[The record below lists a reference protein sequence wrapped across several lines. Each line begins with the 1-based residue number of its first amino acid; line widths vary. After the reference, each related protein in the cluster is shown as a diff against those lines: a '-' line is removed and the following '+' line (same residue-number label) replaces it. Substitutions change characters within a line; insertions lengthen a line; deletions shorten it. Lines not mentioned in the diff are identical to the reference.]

1 MEQRKVARFLMK
13 SLEKKG
19 TEKRKVLH
27 DSVCNAVPAVVLG
40 LGVNGLGVVRS
51 LGRNG
56 VPVIGIYS
64 QFHDAGRFSK
74 YCKIVKRLV
83 LGYNQEAFLDELI
96 RLGQGLNRPPLL
108 PTSDESLYFISDH
121 RKSLERYYRF
131 NIPDLQTLEMV
142 IKKNGTQELA
152 ERCGVPIPRTHYP
165 QTSEE
170 LKYICSEIRFPC
182 IIKPLD
188 TFSVKFFE
196 SAKNIIVA
204 DPGQLRAFY
213 QIHPHFL
220 GQTIVQEIIRGG
232 DGHIFVCAAYFS
244 ANSEPLAIYT
254 GRKLRQYPP
263 DYGITC
269 LGESIYLPELEA
281 MTVRFLKQI
290 GFRGLVAAEFVRDR
304 KSGSFYFIELNAR
317 SYYHNQLFTD
327 CGVNLAYIAYQDLL
341 GEKIEPLCLRQK
353 EGIWWLD
360 FQRDLSSC
368 WRKRKQG
375 EITWGEWL
383 RTILRARS
391 FAYYDRKD
399 LKPYLFAVY
408 LFARILLQ
416 KANEG
421 FRDYWLRKHKPGA
434 GIDHQNH
441 LSL

>member
-1 MEQRKVARFLMK
+1 M
-13 SLEKKG
+13 
-19 TEKRKVLH
+19 
-27 DSVCNAVPAVVLG
+27 
-40 LGVNGLGVVRS
+40 
-51 LGRNG
+51 
-56 VPVIGIYS
+56 PVIGIYS
-64 QFHDAGRFSK
+64 RFHEAGRFSK
-74 YCKIVKRLV
+74 YCKIAKRLA
-83 LGYNQEAFLDELI
+83 LECNQASFLDELM

-131 NIPDLQTLEMV
+131 NIPDLQTLEMI
-142 IKKNGTQELA
+142 IKKNGTQVLA
-152 ERCGVPIPRTHYP
+152 ERCGVPIPRTHFL

-170 LKYICSEIRFPC
+170 LKSICGEMNFPC

-196 SAKNIIVA
+196 SAKNVIVA

-244 ANSEPLAIYT
+244 ASSEPLAIYT
-254 GRKLRQYPP
+254 GCKLRQYPP
-263 DYGITC
+263 DYGVTC

-281 MTVRFLKQI
+281 TTVQFLKQI

-341 GEKIEPLCLRQK
+341 GEKIEPLRFRQK
-353 EGIWWLD
+353 QGIRWLD

-375 EITWGEWL
+375 EMTWGVWF

-399 LKPYLFAVY
+399 LKPFLFAVF
-408 LFARILLQ
+408 LFVRMLLQ

-421 FRDYWLRKHKPGA
+421 FRDF
-434 GIDHQNH
+434 
-441 LSL
+441 